1 METKPTAVNL
11 EKLAAVIID
20 VIKEITSVQQKVITT
35 DSLQRSLSRRKDL
48 FELMRSEPASSYRD
62 LGPRTYSKTVPAVSR
77 RADSN
82 GGDTMLLLGGM
93 LLSEA
98 IRCLRDF
105 RASILGEAMDHLSD
119 EPLQRAN
126 SLLEAVRNSHELDQ
140 LLAVNPDILLILK
153 VAFQKVGG
161 ELEEFTRLFHEIGR
175 NLMAM
180 ETDLVASFGTA
191 QETFRYNN
199 DFNNS
204 LEGELTDISES
215 VRQVGELNDFKK
227 FLLRRLDGIRSAVE
241 QKRRADERQLKK
253 ANKEIQRLRQRVRLA
268 KDELN
273 RVSAEAE
280 SLEKE
285 VLLDPLTGIHN
296 RRAYEKRIQEEIS
309 RFLAEGQVFSML
321 LIDID
326 HFKDVNDR
334 HGHWAGD
341 RCLEEFTKLVKSAL
355 RVTDFLARYG
365 GEEFIAILPGTG
377 SEGIEMASERVRQV
391 IERARFIC
399 RDQQIP
405 MTVSI
410 GGTYARPEDHSPES
424 LFNRVDSALYK
435 AKQSGRNRVVLL

>member
-1 METKPTAVNL
+1 MEREPTVVNL
-11 EKLAAVIID
+11 EKLATVVID
-20 VIKEITSVQQKVITT
+20 AIKEITAVQQKVITA
-35 DSLQRSLSRRKDL
+35 DALQRALSRRKDL
-48 FELMRSEPASSYRD
+48 FELMQSGPASSYRD
-62 LGPRTYSKTVPAVSR
+62 LGPRTSRKAVPAVSR
-77 RADSN
+77 AQDSN
-82 GGDTMLLLGGM
+82 GGDMSLMLGGM
-93 LLSEA
+93 LQSEA
-98 IRCLRDF
+98 IRRLRDF
-105 RASILGEAMDHLSD
+105 RASILGEAMDQLSD
-119 EPLQRAN
+119 EPLQRAS
-126 SLLEAVRNSHELDQ
+126 SLLEAVRNSNELDQ
-140 LLAVNPDILLILK
+140 LLAVNPEILLILK

-191 QETFRYNN
+191 QETFRRNT

-215 VRQVGELNDFKK
+215 VRQIRELNEFKES
-227 FLLRRLDGIRSAVE
+227 LLKRLDGIRSAVE
-241 QKRRADERQLKK
+241 QKRRADESQLKK
-253 ANKEIQRLRQRVRLA
+253 ANKEIKRLRQRVRLA
-268 KDELN
+268 KEELN

-309 RFLAEGQVFSML
+309 RFMADGREFSML

-326 HFKDVNDR
+326 HFKNVNDR

-365 GEEFIAILPGTG
+365 GEEFIAILPGMG
-377 SEGIEMASERVRQV
+377 GEGIEMASERIRQV

-399 RDQQIP
+399 RNQQIP

-424 LFNRVDSALYK
+424 LFNRVDTALYK

>member
-1 METKPTAVNL
+1 METMPTTVNL

-20 VIKEITSVQQKVITT
+20 AIKDITSVQQKVITP
-35 DSLQRSLSRRKDL
+35 DSLQRALSRRRDL
-48 FELMRSEPASSYRD
+48 FEVIRSASATSYRE
-62 LGPRTYSKTVPAVSR
+62 LGPRTSSRTSHVVSPSR
-77 RADSN
+77 DSN
-82 GGDTMLLLGGM
+82 GGDSSFLIGGM

-98 IRCLRDF
+98 VQRLRDF
-105 RASILGEAMDHLSD
+105 RASILGEAMDKLSD
-119 EPLQRAN
+119 EPLQRAS
-126 SLLEAVRNSHELDQ
+126 SLLESVRNSNELDH
-140 LLAVNPDILLILK
+140 LLAVNPDILLILR

-175 NLMAM
+175 NLVAM
-180 ETDLVASFGTA
+180 ETDLVSSFGTV
-191 QETFRYNN
+191 QETFRRNN

-215 VRQVGELNDFKK
+215 VRQVRELNEFKD
-227 FLLRRLDGIRSAVE
+227 FLLRKLDGIRSAVE
-241 QKRRADERQLKK
+241 KKRRADETQLKK
-253 ANKEIQRLRQRVRLA
+253 ANKEIQRLRQHIRQV
-268 KDELN
+268 KGELG

-280 SLEKE
+280 SLERE

-296 RRAYEKRIQEEIS
+296 RRAYEKRVQEEIS
-309 RFLAEGQVFSML
+309 RSVTQGHVFSML

-334 HGHWAGD
+334 YGHWAGD

-355 RVTDFLARYG
+355 RATDFLARYG

-377 SEGIEMASERVRQV
+377 SDGIEMAAERIRQV

-399 RDQQIP
+399 RNQQIP
-405 MTVSI
+405 ITVSI
-410 GGTYARPEDHSPES
+410 GGTHARHEDHSPDS
-424 LFNRVDSALYK
+424 LFNRVDTALYK